1 MLFAASPSL
10 IIIKVAAGDLG
21 QSLPLK
27 NPWWHAVSSCCRHE
41 NPYKIL
47 IISSAFLRLLY
58 GFRITMLTSDGADA
72 VAHLFEQEPEY
83 ASVHQTLPRLMA
95 DPRSYHK

>member
-10 IIIKVAAGDLG
+10 IIIKVACGDLG
-21 QSLPLK
+21 QRLPLK
-27 NPWWHAVSSCCRHE
+27 NLWCRTVSSCCRHE

-58 GFRITMLTSDGADA
+58 GFWITMLTFDGADA
-72 VAHLFEQEPEY
+72 VAHLFEQKPDY
-83 ASVHQTLPRLMA
+83 VSAH
-95 DPRSYHK
+95 